1 MKIKKAKLAD
11 LNTPYMPSTYKSYS
25 VDEVLAAGGAT
36 AFAVKMGKSL
46 KGFKEELAAFPPEAF
61 LTDEELE
68 TALAMLRESK

>member
-1 MKIKKAKLAD
+1 
-11 LNTPYMPSTYKSYS
+11 

-46 KGFKEELAAFPPEAF
+46 KGLKEELEELPPEAF
-61 LTDEELE
+61 LTDEEFE